1 MIYEG
6 TRLEAVWTV
15 FKLQSTYLKWILRG
29 PDIKS
34 CDDDS
39 RGFPFPPCAV
49 MCASIHFW
57 IACPRATITEHLSL
71 LPLLPAVLTFHPL
84 LSIFIFRAPYK
95 LPNTHPETH
104 PPRPSNHS
112 KSESICFCSPH
123 LSPPCPGCFF
133 IWHLLD
139 CWCMDLWMLLAAM
152 KLYSEFGSRTGSLPK
167 Q

>member
-1 MIYEG
+1 MDSARSRHQELRWRQSG
-6 TRLEAVWTV
+6 FSVSTV
-15 FKLQSTYLKWILRG
+15 RCDVRFNSFLKICLL
-29 PDIKS
+29 
-34 CDDDS
+34 
-39 RGFPFPPCAV
+39 
-49 MCASIHFW
+49 
-57 IACPRATITEHLSL
+57 ACPRATITEHLSL